1 MKKYI
6 LILVVGIMSG
16 CASNQTLIKHSDVVI
31 TSGTGKVYICNC
43 EIGRSIYQ
51 HCWNDSTS
59 GRHAELMDSTMFQ
72 ELKQKATPCTCNK
85 GHITKD

>member
-43 EIGRSIYQ
+43 DIGRTIYE
-51 HCWNDSTS
+51 HFWNDSTNS
-59 GRHAELMDSTMFQ
+59 KRAELTDSAEFEM
-72 ELKQKATPCTCNK
+72 LKQKSTPCNCNK
-85 GHITKD
+85 GHITKN

>member
-16 CASNQTLIKHSDVVI
+16 CASNQTFVKHSDVVI
-31 TSGTGKVYICNC
+31 TSRGGKVYICNC
-43 EIGRSIYQ
+43 EIGRSIYE
-51 HCWNDSTS
+51 HCWSDSTK
-59 GRHAELMDSTMFQ
+59 GTHAELTDSSTFQ
-72 ELKQKATPCTCNK
+72 EMKKKATPCSCNK